1 MEHDMK
7 RVTTPESAVG
17 ATGEQSP
24 NYGNNDIIAEEAQD
38 FNRHDGSLVTLS
50 MTELYDTA
58 YPPKAVIVDNLLYAG
73 TYLFVGAPKIG
84 KSFFMAQL
92 SYQIATGANLWHYPV
107 HQGEV
112 LYLALED
119 DYARI
124 QKRLYKMYG
133 RDDTEH
139 LHFATQSR
147 TLSGGLNEQLDE
159 FIREHPDTRLII
171 IDTLQKVREI
181 GGEKYSYANDYEIVA
196 KLKGFSDK
204 HNLCLLVVHHTR
216 KMESEDSFDMISGT
230 NGLLGAA
237 DGAFIL
243 QKKKR
248 TENTAILSIV
258 GRDQQDQ
265 ELTLRFDHEHCV
277 WQLIKAETEVWK
289 APPDPVLSAV
299 AKLVTPLT
307 PVWRGTSSELL
318 ASISDPTLLPHH
330 LTKHLNA
337 NVDRLYN
344 EYGIM
349 YESGRNRTGR
359 FIVLTLTKITA

>member
-1 MEHDMK
+1 MNQNNKTLTAPNPTVAADGERSCTKTDAIISNQSMK
-7 RVTTPESAVG
+7 
-17 ATGEQSP
+17 
-24 NYGNNDIIAEEAQD
+24 
-38 FNRHDGSLVTLS
+38 FNHQKGSLDTIS
-50 MTELYDTA
+50 MTELYDSV
-58 YPPKAVIVDNLLYAG
+58 YPPKATIIEGLLYAG

-92 SYQIATGANLWHYPV
+92 SYHIATGADLWGYSV

-119 DYARI
+119 DYGRI
-124 QKRLYKMYG
+124 QKRLYKMFG
-133 RDDTEH
+133 TNDTSH

-147 TLSGGLNEQLDE
+147 TLYGGLNDQLE
-159 FIREHPDTRLII
+159 AFIRNHPDTKLII
-171 IDTLQKVREI
+171 VDTLQKVREV
-181 GGEKYSYANDYEIVA
+181 GGDKYSYANDYEIVA
-196 KLKGFSDK
+196 RLKAFSDK

-248 TENTAILSIV
+248 TENMAIMSIV

-265 ELTLRFDHEHCV
+265 ELSLQFDHDHCL
-277 WQLIKAETEVWK
+277 WRLIKAETQVFK
-289 APPDPVLSAV
+289 LPPDPVLESV
-299 AKLVTPLT
+299 SKLVTPLT
-307 PVWRGTSSELL
+307 PIWRGTSSELL
-318 ASISDPTLLPHH
+318 MHLEDGQILPHH

-344 EYGIM
+344 EYGIRL
-349 YESGRNRTGR
+349 ETGRTRTGR
-359 FIVLTLTKITA
+359 FIILTLEKTTA